1 MNFSSEGV
9 WSWSIMI
16 FLSNSKMHTVQK
28 ICHHPS
34 LLCCLLPHWMEVK
47 KKRGSGGNLQAI
59 RLSFSQEAK
68 ACCNIV
74 QALPVAL
81 LCVTNNGRIEET
93 ASYIFLKRL
102 TG

>member
-1 MNFSSEGV
+1 MSPPLCVMLLASSLDGG
-9 WSWSIMI
+9 
-16 FLSNSKMHTVQK
+16 
-28 ICHHPS
+28 
-34 LLCCLLPHWMEVK
+34 K

-59 RLSFSQEAK
+59 RLSFSQEAM

-102 TG
+102 TGCI